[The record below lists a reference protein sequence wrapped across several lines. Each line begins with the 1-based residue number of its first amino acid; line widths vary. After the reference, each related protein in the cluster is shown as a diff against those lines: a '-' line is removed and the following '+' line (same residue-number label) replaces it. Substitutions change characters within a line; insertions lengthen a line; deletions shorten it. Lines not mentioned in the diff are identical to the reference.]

1 MNNKGPKKRRRI
13 LLAAII
19 MAFLIIVPAIF
30 FAVLSLHNTAA
41 SREWLSRP
49 ARPGLMVDVGG
60 RSLYCTVRGT
70 GRPVVIIETDLGS
83 TSPEW
88 WQIQE
93 RLSRLATVVT
103 YDRAG
108 YGWSGSAP
116 LPRSVDDITGDLES
130 LLKNLNLNGPYL
142 FIGHGLGALY
152 VQYYA
157 LKNPGKISGLVLV
170 SPVTVAYP
178 RLKKELSPVI
188 YKNLLDRTP
197 GLKITSFLAGLGVI
211 RFFKAVPYL
220 NVPPDVR
227 PFIVEQYSLEKSFNA
242 MLDEYTVGLKKNI
255 VSVAGAGRFTRRPVT
270 VVHHSPKLYRKELMS
285 LSLSYDEAEMIEK
298 LYDQMDRAAVRHSSR
313 GRLLY
318 SGKAVKDLQFNDPDL
333 IIQAAEDMIKRV
345 R

>member
-13 LLAAII
+13 IVAAII
-19 MAFLIIVPAIF
+19 VTVVIVVPAVF
-30 FAVLSLHNTAA
+30 FTVLSLHNAAA

-49 ARPGLMVDVGG
+49 ARPGSLVDIGG

-70 GRPVVIIETDLGS
+70 GRPAVIIEADLGS

-93 RLSRLATVVT
+93 RLSGRATVVT

-116 LPRSVDDITGDLES
+116 LPRSLDDITGDMVS
-130 LLKNLNLNGPYL
+130 LLSALGLKGPCV
-142 FIGHGLGALY
+142 FIGQGLGALY

-157 LKNPGKISGLVLV
+157 LKNPGKTSGLVLV
-170 SPVTVAYP
+170 SPVTVDYP

-220 NVPPDVR
+220 NVPPEVR
-227 PFIVEQYSLEKSFNA
+227 PFVVEQYSLEKSFNA
-242 MLDEYTVGLKKNI
+242 MLDEYAAGLKKNI
-255 VSVAGAGRFTRRPVT
+255 ASVIKAGSFTRRPVT
-270 VVHHSPKLYRKELMS
+270 VVHHSPERYTKELMS
-285 LSLSYDEAEMIEK
+285 LSLSYDEAGMIEK
-298 LYDQMDRAAVRHSSR
+298 LYDRMDRAVVSHSSS

-333 IIQAAEDMIKRV
+333 IIQAAEDMIKRA